1 MNISL
6 VFVTQYYFLV
16 PKDGR
21 LNFTHYLKI
30 RIHDRRE
37 LQNITI
43 NHSADIGYKDLM
55 NIYRDCTW
63 KSHSFLTI
71 DTTLPSDN
79 PLRFRKNVLNQ
90 L

>member
-1 MNISL
+1 MIRTYSQFQSIFKELFIRCKKLNISL
-6 VFVTQYYFLV
+6 VFVIQCYFLV

-43 NHSADIGYKDLM
+43 NHSADIGYKDLT
-55 NIYRDCTW
+55 NISEIVRG
-63 KSHSFLTI
+63 SHIHF
-71 DTTLPSDN
+71 
-79 PLRFRKNVLNQ
+79 
-90 L
+90 